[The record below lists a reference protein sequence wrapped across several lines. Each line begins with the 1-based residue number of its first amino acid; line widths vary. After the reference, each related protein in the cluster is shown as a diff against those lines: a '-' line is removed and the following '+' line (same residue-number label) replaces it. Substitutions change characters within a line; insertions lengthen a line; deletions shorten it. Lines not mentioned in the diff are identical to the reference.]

1 MKNRLTRRAFLG
13 SSLAVGT
20 VPWLTLCR
28 PALADKAASSPLFG
42 EAAAAAGWEAG
53 SPGSFYFVQATDLH
67 ANDRGPLKM
76 EDKYKGRNFADDIRG
91 LMPKP
96 AFVAITGDLVSDTF
110 RSPSSWPRAEEG
122 FRLVQ
127 ERVLSRLDMPCH
139 IIMGNNGCSPEAF
152 HKVWTE
158 RPAYWSFTQEGV
170 CFVGLYS
177 YALWRPEN
185 GNHAGIVLDEEQRG
199 WLERQ
204 VAASRARSLVLFTH
218 EPLQDADCHLIRKQ
232 LAPVLAKFAGE
243 IWNIAGHNHM
253 NAAQSFTLGGKT
265 VRVLQTSTPV
275 GDWKPD
281 KGVCRLVFA
290 SGGRLVGTALRR
302 LTKDGEP
309 LNFTDSRK
317 LGELPPC
324 RTVEEALCANA
335 SRVVLVGDGDKALRI
350 ESVKVED
357 RLSNLRMPPGGSVT
371 YKVPLGAEGTAFRQ
385 IALAAGLAAVVDL
398 SRDGVSWVPAGKP
411 AVKNGILRF
420 DLAPVGKEGESLYI
434 RVAAPLGKELR
445 LYGFALLPDPV

>member
-1 MKNRLTRRAFLG
+1 MKSRLTRRAFLG

-28 PALADKAASSPLFG
+28 SALADQAASGPSFSEAAG
-42 EAAAAAGWEAG
+42 EAGWSSDAPDG
-53 SPGSFYFVQATDLH
+53 FCFVQATDLH

-76 EDKYKGRNFADDIRG
+76 ADKYKGRNFADDIRN
-91 LMPKP
+91 LLPKP

-127 ERVLSRLDMPCH
+127 ERILSRLDMPCH

-158 RPAYWSFTQEGV
+158 RPAYWSFEHRSV
-170 CFVGLYS
+170 CFIGLYG
-177 YALWRPEN
+177 YNLWQPAN
-185 GNHAGIVLDEEQRG
+185 GNHAGIVLDGEQRA
-199 WLERQ
+199 WLEKR

-243 IWNIAGHNHM
+243 IWNIAGHNHR
-253 NAAQSFTLGGKT
+253 NAADSFALGGKT

-281 KGVCRLVFA
+281 KGVYRIVFA
-290 SGGRLVGTALRR
+290 SGGRIVGTALRW
-302 LTKDGEP
+302 LTKEGEP
-309 LNFTDSRK
+309 LGFTDSRK
-317 LGELPPC
+317 LGDLPPC
-324 RTVEEALCANA
+324 RTVEEALCADA
-335 SRVVLVGDGDKALRI
+335 SRVVMVGDGDKALRT
-350 ESVKVED
+350 ESVRVED
-357 RLSNLRMPPGGSVT
+357 RLSNLRLFREGSVT
-371 YKVPLGAEGTAFRQ
+371 YSLTPGAADGPVRHITLFAGNHAAVAFSQDGKGWENAEASVLPGGFARVSPGG
-385 IALAAGLAAVVDL
+385 AAAGERL
-398 SRDGVSWVPAGKP
+398 
-411 AVKNGILRF
+411 F
-420 DLAPVGKEGESLYI
+420 M
-434 RVAAPLGKELR
+434 RVAAQPGGEVR
-445 LYGFALLPDPV
+445 LYGFAIR